1 MSISK
6 VVSFLSTPAV
16 APTMGRAAQ
25 RVRHAA
31 EEPVPLEQLV
41 HKLRQMFTG
50 PHERLCEARFDEM
63 LDILD
68 EQKSVTDDN
77 LESLA
82 QRISKLN
89 LRMDADHTHFNEFF
103 SDALA
108 KSRAE
113 LEQKI
118 ESMGGALRTALDELD
133 HSLRGRLRDMSK
145 TLTAHVGDTETRRAQ
160 DRQDTLTALEQRIAQ
175 WRAESDDQRRG
186 DLEVVANS
194 MVDIGQRLMVLRP
207 S

>member
-6 VVSFLSTPAV
+6 VVSFLSGPGAGST
-16 APTMGRAAQ
+16 TGRASL
-25 RVRHAA
+25 RVRQAT
-31 EEPVPLEQLV
+31 EDPVPLEQLV
-41 HKLRQMFTG
+41 QKLRQMFTG

-68 EQKSVTDDN
+68 EQKSVTEDN

-82 QRISKLN
+82 QRVSKLN
-89 LRMDADHTHFNEFF
+89 LRLEADHTHFSEFF

-118 ESMGGALRTALDELD
+118 ETMAGTLRSALDELD
-133 HSLRGRLRDMSK
+133 NSLRGNLRDMSK
-145 TLTAHVGDTETRRAQ
+145 SFAEQMGDTETRRAQ

-186 DLEVVANS
+186 DLQVVANS